1 MSLIAHR
8 QRLTSGPTAC
18 QCSWLTSLSGI
29 ARWGVLFLAISG
41 GRLVAQ
47 EGQQVESNRRT
58 YVGFSKCISCHNSGL
73 EDAVIRLP
81 GGLSRAVTD
90 DQWILYR
97 EFAIWSQSDKHG
109 QAYAVLLNE
118 RSRQMGKLMGVKEIH
133 RDLRCLACHTGLPL
147 ADMTLDG
154 QGKCTSEVLRLD
166 DVRFGISCEGCHGS
180 SGDRRE
186 TKGWFFPHA
195 VQPTTDLNESSNND
209 VWRFLSPQEKQ
220 EGFGYTD
227 LRSPANRARACLSCH
242 LGDAPSGRVVTHE
255 MYAAG
260 HPPLPGFEIGAFIHQ
275 MPRHWRHLA
284 EKGAQLQHSFLAST
298 RDPLFAQGTYR
309 LDGLPKTTAA
319 LVGAMV
325 SLGQSV
331 TLLADLAEQ
340 KTNRLLAQ
348 APRWPDLAQYDCFA
362 CHHEL
367 QPKGWRQFRHQ
378 RVGAPGRPLLREWPT
393 ALARL
398 AVGASG
404 RNAEELRQRLNPLY
418 VAAAARPYGDTV
430 ALIQQARKVA
440 AWAAEVAADLERQN
454 ITREAGQK
462 LLREICQIGS
472 ERIVDY
478 DSARLMVWLF
488 VLVDRELKATPEDV
502 TKFFTAKGVVDLL
515 AGYALDDP
523 TGEVLRKIEAGGV
536 SQSIRQN
543 RAAMQ
548 QLPGLSQ
555 PFNLEQ
561 SALEKTLPL
570 LEGYDARR
578 FQTQMKALG
587 KTLAP

>member
-8 QRLTSGPTAC
+8 QRLTCGPPAR
-18 QCSWLTSLSGI
+18 QCSWIDRIAGI
-29 ARWGVLFLAISG
+29 ASWSAVLLALSG
-41 GRLVAQ
+41 GRVVAQ
-47 EGQQVESNRRT
+47 EDQQVESQRRT
-58 YVGFSKCISCHNSGL
+58 YVGFAKCISCHNSGL

-118 RSRQMGKLMGVKEIH
+118 RSRKMGKLMGVREIH

-147 ADMTLDG
+147 ADITLDE
-154 QGKCTSEVLRLD
+154 QGMCTSELVQLD

-180 SGDRRE
+180 SGDRRD

-195 VQPTTDLNESSNND
+195 VQPTTDLSDSSTKD
-209 VWRFLSPQEKQ
+209 VWRFLAPQEKQ
-220 EGFGYTD
+220 EGYGYTD

-260 HPPLPGFEIGAFIHQ
+260 HPPLPGFEIGAFVQQ
-275 MPRHWRHLA
+275 MPRHWRHLS
-284 EKGAQLQHSFLAST
+284 EKGAQLQQSFLAST
-298 RDPLFAQGTYR
+298 RDPLFAEGVYR
-309 LDGLPKTTAA
+309 PDGLPKTTAA

-331 TLLADLAEQ
+331 TLLADLAEA
-340 KTNRLLAQ
+340 KTNELLTQ
-348 APRWPDLAQYDCFA
+348 TPPWPDLAQYDCFA

-393 ALARL
+393 ALVRL

-404 RNAEELRQRLNPLY
+404 RNGEELQQRLNPLY
-418 VAAAARPYGDTV
+418 AAAAARPYGDKVT
-430 ALIQQARKVA
+430 LIQQARKVA
-440 AWAAEVAADLERQN
+440 AWATEVAADLEKQN
-454 ITREAGQK
+454 LTPEAGQK
-462 LLREICQIGS
+462 LLSEICQIAADQ
-472 ERIVDY
+472 IVDY

-488 VLVDRELKATPEDV
+488 VFVDRELKATPEDV
-502 TKFFTAKGVVDLL
+502 TKLFTAKGVVDPL
-515 AGYALDDP
+515 AGYSPDDP
-523 TGEVLRKIEAGGV
+523 TGKILRDIEAGGV
-536 SQSIRQN
+536 SLVIRQN
-543 RAAMQ
+543 RAAVQ

-561 SALEKTLPL
+561 SALEKTLPV

-578 FQTQMKALG
+578 FQNQMKALG
-587 KTLAP
+587 NTLAP